1 MFKGETLRLAISA
14 ANTTAVEYRFG
25 GPESRT
31 VQATKSGSDF
41 TIQTSTA
48 QWAPGAYAWQAWATD
63 VDGIVA
69 VIARGKIDLE
79 EVLGVGDVRTS
90 ARKMV
95 EMIEAMMAG
104 NASAGV
110 RRYKIN
116 NRELE
121 RYSVAELLQLLSY
134 WKEQVQREDRAESG
148 RSIFG
153 PRISIRF

>member
-1 MFKGETLRLAISA
+1 MIKGETLKLAVTA
-14 ANTTAVEYRFG
+14 DNTTAVEFRFG
-25 GPESRT
+25 GPESRA
-31 VQATKSGSDF
+31 VAATKSGSDF

-48 QWAPGAYAWQAWATD
+48 QWAPGAYAWQAWATITG
-63 VDGIVA
+63 GIVE

-95 EMIEAMMAG
+95 EMIESMMAG

-121 RYSVAELLQLLSY
+121 RYSVAELLQLLNY
-134 WKEQVQREDRAESG
+134 WKEQVSREDRSESG